1 VVKVNGV
8 ATGYEFI
15 NGTFEYG
22 GGAYSATNATLVI
35 YNAPTGSN
43 TVEIELEGSMLGE
56 SNNDGVVNIRD
67 ALTIARFDAQQFASL
82 ATYDYPD
89 VNGDGT
95 VNIRDALLVA
105 RYDAQQLD
113 EYYQ

>member
-1 VVKVNGV
+1 VET
-8 ATGYEFI
+8 ADEFI

-22 GGAYSATNATLVI
+22 GGADSATTATLVI
-35 YNAPTGSN
+35 YNTTAGSN

-67 ALTIARFDAQQFASL
+67 ALTIARFDAQQFTSL